1 MNKLVAFSIVQ
12 ILIGVYIGPTR
23 IGQYVQWMATD
34 PDFFSIPACI
44 SYNCLWKM
52 ATCVQNPDCKAT
64 LDCITECQL
73 TQPRNKQAICAHIC
87 QVTDGYLNEEFDMLT
102 LCMIDNNCMSHYPQ
116 DGTCVAKETDGVPT
130 ITEMDQIQGD
140 WWAVK
145 GLNCG
150 YNEEFPGGYDGF
162 PCLHERWHL
171 NKDGIWQNR

>member
-73 TQPRNKQAICAHIC
+73 TQPRNKQAMCAYICE
-87 QVTDGYLNEEFDMLT
+87 VTDGYLNQEFESLM

-116 DGTCVAKETDGVPT
+116 DGTCVAQETDGVTT
-130 ITEMDQIQGD
+130 ITDMDQIQGD
-140 WWAVK
+140 WWAIK

-150 YNEEFPGGYDGF
+150 YDDEYPGGYDGF
-162 PCLHERWHL
+162 PCQHERWGL
-171 NKDGIWQNR
+171 SDDGLWQNR